1 MRHNITVWSS
11 WEHIFNKYVNQFKY
25 ISPYVGEGMGV
36 WSGITIII
44 FSVEN
49 NNTKEPKK
57 KRKKVTK
64 INSFFFFLKNWE
76 FLTPL
81 VTLSA
86 QQPHFQSATDWSG
99 YGVNYIHIEYS
110 EHEVSSCF
118 RKPFKSWT
126 APLTSRLPTVE
137 EQMLTWK
144 PLLMS
149 NSPLTGQILLS
160 TSWLQL
166 HRQSLCLRV

>member
-1 MRHNITVWSS
+1 
-11 WEHIFNKYVNQFKY
+11 
-25 ISPYVGEGMGV
+25 MGV

-110 EHEVSSCF
+110 EHEVPSCF
-118 RKPFKSWT
+118 RKPFKS
-126 APLTSRLPTVE
+126 
-137 EQMLTWK
+137 
-144 PLLMS
+144 
-149 NSPLTGQILLS
+149 
-160 TSWLQL
+160 
-166 HRQSLCLRV
+166 